1 MERAAGKV
9 FSPLN
14 AFYPQD
20 PLRVSHPQVLF
31 ASLLR
36 ASPQGLR
43 LPGPHRSPMTVTA
56 PLSCPQFQGPEALTC
71 LPMGSS
77 LPGTQLW
84 G

>member
-1 MERAAGKV
+1 MGQAAGKV

-36 ASPQGLR
+36 ASPQGAR
-43 LPGPHRSPMTVTA
+43 LPGPHRSPMTLQR
-56 PLSCPQFQGPEALTC
+56 LSAAR
-71 LPMGSS
+71 SS
-77 LPGTQLW
+77 RVLRL
-84 G
+84 